1 MTEKKP
7 RDSFRIIVTALC
19 VIIAVAFTAIVFSIQ
34 VTDLQ
39 NQVRGL
45 QEARLVNV
53 SLGYSDN
60 GKGIIHVSGYVY
72 NSGTNTAYGCN
83 VKVTQ
88 DRQGVITNSSTVFF
102 GNNPSE
108 SYFGATV
115 SGGASVYVD
124 ANVTYTGTPPTNVT
138 LTLGWTEPWQIPVP

>member
-1 MTEKKP
+1 MAEKKP
-7 RDSFRIIVTALC
+7 RDSLDNRYRFI

-102 GNNPSE
+102 GNNSSE

-124 ANVTYTGTPPTNVT
+124 VNVTYTGAPPTNVT
-138 LTLGWTEPWQIPVP
+138 LKLGWIEPWQIPVP